1 MAWMNECLYV
11 ICCCQIL
18 SVWLYYLLSAIVCK
32 NTCGY
37 DEGRIEELSGL
48 DMLMRITMWLY
59 LYDTSFV
66 HLSDTFGHSLFKSC
80 TPHQYQLS
88 NNITIPINKQTKH
101 QIIILE

>member
-1 MAWMNECLYV
+1 MCSKKTNQT
-11 ICCCQIL
+11 IN
-18 SVWLYYLLSAIVCK
+18 

-37 DEGRIEELSGL
+37 DGGIIEWLGYADEDIS
-48 DMLMRITMWLY
+48 MWLY
-59 LYDTSFV
+59 LYDISFIN
-66 HLSDTFGHSLFKSC
+66 LSDTFGHSLFKSC